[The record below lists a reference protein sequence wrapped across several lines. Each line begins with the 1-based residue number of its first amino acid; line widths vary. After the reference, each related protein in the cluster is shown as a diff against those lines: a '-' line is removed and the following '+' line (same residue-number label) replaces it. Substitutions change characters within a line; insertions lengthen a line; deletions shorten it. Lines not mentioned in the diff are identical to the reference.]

1 MHPSLRAARIAAVVL
16 ATACRPAAAAP
27 PAPPA
32 RPLPDSAVAR
42 PTLVVFITVDQL
54 RTDYL
59 TARFGDQLTGGLK
72 RLLGGA
78 FFTHGAQDHAI
89 TETAPG
95 HASTLS
101 GRFPVR
107 TGIVMN
113 ALGVNTPAY
122 PLLGVRGPG
131 AAPTRFR
138 GTTLTDWLVAA
149 DRRTK
154 VLSVSRKDRG
164 AILPVGR
171 SKQAVF
177 WYSDG
182 SFTSSRYYF
191 DRLPEWVERFDAE
204 GAQQAYAGAK
214 WDLLLPPSAYP
225 ERDSV
230 PQENQGRTVTLPK
243 AVPDDP
249 DAAARALPAFPFMDD
264 LTAKFA
270 LRGVQEMRLGLGPQ
284 TDLLAVSFSTLDAVG
299 HAYGPD
305 SREVHDMVLRLD
317 RTIGA
322 FLDSLYAIRDSTRIV
337 VALTADHGVAPIL
350 GVPSRDPSGGGMLVN
365 LSPALQEFTAALRA
379 AGVDTLQVSLDDG
392 VLVVAPDV
400 LARPPKEFPA
410 AVDRF
415 LAAARRTP
423 GILRADR
430 MTDFAAADTV
440 TDAIARRWLHMF
452 DPRATNVVAVATLAP
467 YCYWTGVL
475 AATHGTPHPYD
486 ADVPVVFYGPGVK
499 PGRYDLPA
507 RTVDMAPTLAA
518 LLRVRPTEPL
528 DGVVL
533 TAALRAP

>member
-1 MHPSLRAARIAAVVL
+1 MRHPLRAVL
-16 ATACRPAAAAP
+16 ATAVLSAAACRPAAAAI
-27 PAPPA
+27 PAPLAP
-32 RPLPDSAVAR
+32 PDTAAPR

-78 FFTHGAQDHAI
+78 FFVKGMQDHAI

-95 HASTLS
+95 HASTMS
-101 GRFPVR
+101 GRFPVH

-113 ALGVNTPAY
+113 SLGVNTPDY

-131 AAPTRFR
+131 AAPTRFK
-138 GTTLTDWLVAA
+138 GTTLTDWLLAA

-164 AILPVGR
+164 AILPIGR

-182 SFTSSRYYF
+182 NFTSSRYYY
-191 DRLPEWVERFDAE
+191 DSLPEWVQRFDAE
-204 GAQQAYAGAK
+204 APQQAYAGAK

-225 ERDSV
+225 EPDSV
-230 PQENQGRTVTLPK
+230 PQENQGRTITLPK
-243 AVPDDP
+243 ALPDDP
-249 DAAARALPAFPFMDD
+249 DVAARVLPGFPFMDD
-264 LTAKFA
+264 LIATFA
-270 LRGVQEMRLGLGPQ
+270 LRGVREMRLGLGPQ

-322 FLDSLYAIRDSTRIV
+322 FLDSLYAMRDSTRII
-337 VALTADHGVAPIL
+337 VALTGDHGVAPVL
-350 GVPSRDPSGGGMLVN
+350 GVRSRDPSTGARIVD
-365 LSPALQEFTAALRA
+365 LSPALREFTDALRTS
-379 AGVDTLQVSLDDG
+379 GVDSLQVSLDDG
-392 VLVVAPDV
+392 VLVVAPEV
-400 LARPPKEFPA
+400 LARAPKDLPKA
-410 AVDRF
+410 LDRF

-430 MTDFAAADTV
+430 MTDFAGADTV
-440 TDAIARRWLHMF
+440 TDVIARRWLHMF
-452 DPRATNVVAVATLAP
+452 DPRGTNVVAVATLAP
-467 YCYWTGVL
+467 YCYWTSTIS
-475 AATHGTPHPYD
+475 ATHGTPHPYD
-486 ADVPVVFYGPGVK
+486 ADVPVLFYGAGVR
-499 PGRYDLPA
+499 PGRHDSPA

-518 LLRVRPTEPL
+518 LLRVRPTEAL

-533 TAALRAP
+533 REALRQP